1 MEEEQRMQ
9 TIFALCYRPGP
20 AWLAGKSVFEQPLK
34 EHLSYM
40 RSLLDASSIVLGGPY
55 SDDTGGL
62 VAIEA
67 ESQEAALEVAAA
79 DPAVRDGVML
89 ADVHPWVIMGGRAA
103 KSSA

>member
-1 MEEEQRMQ
+1 MQ

-34 EHLSYM
+34 EHRTYM
-40 RSLLDASSIVLGGPY
+40 RSLLDAGTIVLGGPY

-62 VAIEA
+62 VALEA
-67 ESQEAALEVAAA
+67 DSREAALTIAAG

-89 ADVHPWVIMGGRAA
+89 ADVHPWVILGGRAA
-103 KSSA
+103 ESNG

>member
-1 MEEEQRMQ
+1 MH

-34 EHLSYM
+34 EHRHYM
-40 RSLLDASSIVLGGPY
+40 RSLLEVGSIVLGGPY

-62 VAIEA
+62 VAVEA
-67 ESQEAALEVAAA
+67 DSREAAFEIAAG

-89 ADVHPWVIMGGRAA
+89 VDVHPWVIVGGRAA
-103 KSSA
+103 QPNA